1 MFWNIDNERDE
12 RKTQF
17 IENIKI
23 RKCHDLLSPLSDKLL
38 AWDQGEI
45 TPEEVIRTALH
56 AGKTGTT
63 IISDFKKRPDVILAG
78 IAMDENKYL
87 TAIGD
92 TGISVRQAKVTDVF
106 SDAIFCP
113 VPGDGSMTTGTALVV
128 REEAGDEVEE
138 KLKANIK
145 ETHGGA
151 VATSAGNLTSKNIIH
166 VLTSGQDTFTEE
178 RLAESISEALR
189 LAEELDSETL
199 VIPGFFPETAG
210 MDRETCASAIL
221 KALRAYEAENVQK
234 VILADP
240 DEETVKTWIDIL
252 EKMDEEE

>member
-38 AWDQGEI
+38 AWDHGEI
-45 TPEEVIRTALH
+45 SPDEVISAALH

-63 IISDFKKRPDVILAG
+63 IISDFKKRPEVILAG

-92 TGISVRQAKVTDVF
+92 TGISVRQANVTDVF
-106 SDAIFCP
+106 SDAIICP
-113 VPGDGSMTTGTALVV
+113 VPEDGSMRTGTALVI
-128 REEAGDEVEE
+128 RGEAGDEVEE
-138 KLKANIK
+138 ELKTGIK
-145 ETHGGA
+145 ENAQGVITTTSGRL
-151 VATSAGNLTSKNIIH
+151 ATGKIIH
-166 VLTSGQDTFTEE
+166 VLTGGQGAVTEK
-178 RLAESISEALR
+178 RLIESISEALR
-189 LAEELDSETL
+189 MAEELGSETL
-199 VIPGFFPETAG
+199 AIPGFFPEAAG
-210 MDRETCASAIL
+210 LNREVCASAIL
-221 KALRAYEAENVQK
+221 KALRAHEAENVQK
-234 VILADP
+234 AILADP
-240 DEETVKTWIDIL
+240 DEDTMKAWIDIL

>member
-17 IENIKI
+17 VENIKN
-23 RKCHDLLSPLSDKLL
+23 RKCHDLLSPLSEKLL

-45 TPEEVIRTALH
+45 TPEELISAALH

-92 TGISVRQAKVTDVF
+92 TGISVRQANVTDVF
-106 SDAIFCP
+106 SDAIICP
-113 VPGDGSMTTGTALVV
+113 VPGNGSMTAGTALVI
-128 REEAGDEVEE
+128 REKAGDEVEE
-138 KLKANIK
+138 ELKASIK
-145 ETHGGA
+145 ESLTAA
-151 VATSAGNLTSKNIIH
+151 VATSPGNLTSKNIIH
-166 VLTSGQDTFTEE
+166 VLTSGQDAVTEE
-178 RLAESISEALR
+178 LLTESITEALR
-189 LAEELDSETL
+189 MADKLDSETL
-199 VIPGFFPETAG
+199 AIPGFFPEAAG
-210 MDRETCASAIL
+210 MDRESCASAIL
-221 KALRAYEAENVQK
+221 KALRTHEAENVQK
-234 VILADP
+234 VVLADP
-240 DEETVKTWIDIL
+240 DEETVQAWIDIL